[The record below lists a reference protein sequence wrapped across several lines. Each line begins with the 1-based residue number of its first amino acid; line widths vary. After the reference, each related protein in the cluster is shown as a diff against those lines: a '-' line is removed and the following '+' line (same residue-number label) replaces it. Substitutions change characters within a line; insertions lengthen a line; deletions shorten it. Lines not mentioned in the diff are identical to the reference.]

1 MSKKL
6 YILIGRIMDV
16 PTTDINDNSSP
27 VTIPSW
33 DSFNSYLLLDELE
46 SEFQTEFSID
56 EVVETKNIADI
67 KKHLRNHGIILDD

>member
-6 YILIGRIMDV
+6 YTLIGRIMDV
-16 PTTDINDNSSP
+16 PVTELNDDSSP
-27 VTIPSW
+27 ETIPSW

-56 EVVETKNIADI
+56 EVVETKNISDI
-67 KKHLRNHGIILDD
+67 KKHLKNHGIILDD

>member
-6 YILIGRIMDV
+6 YILSGRIMDV
-16 PTTDINDNSSP
+16 PATDLNDNSSP
-27 VTIPSW
+27 ETIPSW

>member
-6 YILIGRIMDV
+6 YVLIGRIMDV
-16 PTTDINDNSSP
+16 PVTELNDNSSP
-27 VTIPSW
+27 ETIPSW

-67 KKHLRNHGIILDD
+67 KKHLKNHGIVLDD

>member
-6 YILIGRIMDV
+6 YTLIGRIMDV
-16 PTTDINDNSSP
+16 PITELSDNSSP
-27 VTIPSW
+27 ETIPSW

-67 KKHLRNHGIILDD
+67 KKHLKNHGIILDD

>member
-6 YILIGRIMDV
+6 YTLIGRIMNV
-16 PTTDINDNSSP
+16 PVTELSDNSSP
-27 VTIPSW
+27 ETIPSW

-56 EVVETKNIADI
+56 EVVETKNISDI
-67 KKHLRNHGIILDD
+67 KKHLKNHGIILDD

>member
-6 YILIGRIMDV
+6 YELIGRIMDIPV
-16 PTTDINDNSSP
+16 TELNDDSSP
-27 VTIPSW
+27 ETIPSW

-46 SEFQTEFSID
+46 SEFQTEFSIN

-67 KKHLRNHGIILDD
+67 KKHLKNHGIILDD

>member
-16 PTTDINDNSSP
+16 PVTDLNDNSSP
-27 VTIPSW
+27 ETIPSW

-67 KKHLRNHGIILDD
+67 KKHLKNHGIVLDD

>member
-1 MSKKL
+1 
-6 YILIGRIMDV
+6 MDV
-16 PTTDINDNSSP
+16 PATDLNDNSSP
-27 VTIPSW
+27 ETIPSW

>member
-6 YILIGRIMDV
+6 FTLIGRIMDV
-16 PTTDINDNSSP
+16 PVTELSDNSSP
-27 VTIPSW
+27 ETIPSW

-56 EVVETKNIADI
+56 EVVETKNISDI
-67 KKHLRNHGIILDD
+67 KKHLKNHGIILDD

>member
-16 PTTDINDNSSP
+16 PVTELSDNSSP
-27 VTIPSW
+27 ETIPSW

-56 EVVETKNIADI
+56 EVVETKNISDI
-67 KKHLRNHGIILDD
+67 KKHLKNHGIILDD

>member
-16 PTTDINDNSSP
+16 PVTELSDNSSP
-27 VTIPSW
+27 ETIPSW

-67 KKHLRNHGIILDD
+67 KKHLKNHGIILDD

>member
-6 YILIGRIMDV
+6 YTLIGRIMDV
-16 PTTDINDNSSP
+16 PITELSDNSSP
-27 VTIPSW
+27 ETIPSW

-56 EVVETKNIADI
+56 EVVETKNISDI
-67 KKHLRNHGIILDD
+67 KKHLKNHGIILDD

>member
-6 YILIGRIMDV
+6 FTLIGRIMDV
-16 PTTDINDNSSP
+16 PVTDLNDDSSP
-27 VTIPSW
+27 ETIPSW

-46 SEFQTEFSID
+46 SEFQTEFSIN

-67 KKHLRNHGIILDD
+67 KKHLKNHGIILDD

>member
-16 PTTDINDNSSP
+16 PTTDLNDNSSP
-27 VTIPSW
+27 ETIPSW
-33 DSFNSYLLLDELE
+33 DSFNSYLLLDELK

>member
-6 YILIGRIMDV
+6 YTLIGKIMDV
-16 PTTDINDNSSP
+16 SIIDLNDDSSP
-27 VTIPSW
+27 ESIPSW

-56 EVVETKNIADI
+56 EVVETKNISDI
-67 KKHLRNHGIILDD
+67 KKHLKNHGIILDD

>member
-6 YILIGRIMDV
+6 YELIGRIMDIPV
-16 PTTDINDNSSP
+16 TELNDDSSP
-27 VTIPSW
+27 ETIPSW

-67 KKHLRNHGIILDD
+67 KKHLKNHGIILDD